1 MPGVG
6 HSFLLRKG
14 RMVCQ
19 NVIDQSKV
27 GVRLKSP
34 YDLTIDIVI
43 VSAATFRASM
53 HYLRKKGRFDFK
65 RNLVSTLFYSISLI
79 NTLVKQEFYFAS
91 NGFGQQNCI
100 EEYTFEQN
108 NFHFVSIFSFSSS
121 VPKFPLQ
128 WCPRIIPHL
137 TLSCR
142 LQLPILGAPPC
153 IKSQVAD
160 NQLRGWFTLNTNTHH
175 KIKLIGGRKQ
185 AYQ

>member
-1 MPGVG
+1 MPGVR

-79 NTLVKQEFYFAS
+79 NTLVK
-91 NGFGQQNCI
+91 
-100 EEYTFEQN
+100 
-108 NFHFVSIFSFSSS
+108 
-121 VPKFPLQ
+121 
-128 WCPRIIPHL
+128 
-137 TLSCR
+137 
-142 LQLPILGAPPC
+142 
-153 IKSQVAD
+153 
-160 NQLRGWFTLNTNTHH
+160 
-175 KIKLIGGRKQ
+175 
-185 AYQ
+185 